1 MSLIRNYFLF
11 EKSVRWVMP
20 VFLCFKLK
28 NSATCHI
35 THTKRGK
42 HSKYIWLAFALVVVV
57 VVGRLKFSPFLVN
70 DFFSW
75 QLEKN
80 NFSSFLSLS
89 LSFLSLISLFPFLS
103 LYFAFIPLS
112 FFSPLLKATFLN
124 YNTLNPEGVYLVF

>member
-42 HSKYIWLAFALVVVV
+42 HSKYIWLAFALVVAVVVV

-75 QLEKN
+75 QLEKKTIFLRFFHSLSHFFLPSLSFP
-80 NFSSFLSLS
+80 FSLFIS
-89 LSFLSLISLFPFLS
+89 LSFLFL
-103 LYFAFIPLS
+103 
-112 FFSPLLKATFLN
+112 FSPLYLKRLSLITIL
-124 YNTLNPEGVYLVF
+124 